1 MKFSRNVDNETR
13 NKLIHFGDV
22 LNYLLQVL
30 GLGVS
35 CSTWEDG
42 LLD

>member
-1 MKFSRNVDNETR
+1 MKFSRNVDNEKR

-22 LNYLLQVL
+22 LNYLQVL
-30 GLGVS
+30 GLVVS